1 MRPPGR
7 HARRADSRGSPSLS
21 WLEVLFQDVR
31 FGPRVLRN
39 NPGYISAR
47 RAPESDPLVALKYE

>member
-21 WLEVLFQDVR
+21 WLEALFQDVR
-31 FGPRVLRN
+31 FGLRVLRN
-39 NPGYISAR
+39 NPGYISGR
-47 RAPESDPLVALKYE
+47 RKPIRL